1 MTPASREEATISTTR
16 RKKEREIDTDRTN
29 VRDWDRDKRNKKEHD
44 SSREKEVEKGRRC
57 GRDVEGKEM
66 KTKLG
71 KKKG

>member
-1 MTPASREEATISTTR
+1 M
-16 RKKEREIDTDRTN
+16 
-29 VRDWDRDKRNKKEHD
+29 RDWERDKINKKEHD

-57 GRDVEGKEM
+57 GIDVEGKEM